1 MPEMAAVILK
11 AAVSVLVLWILS
23 IIPVHYL
30 WGEIRGMETDGL
42 KILNVM
48 KGKKLQDS
56 E

>member
-1 MPEMAAVILK
+1 MPEMAAVILE
-11 AAVSVLVLWILS
+11 AAVSVLVLWVLS

-42 KILNVM
+42 KILNAI
-48 KGKKLQDS
+48 KGKKPQDS